1 MNRNNHETAY
11 SVASGSSAPN
21 SRRKK
26 IIILV
31 VIIAVAAVAVF
42 TLLSSGIIELNRYKD
57 SISMIEKQTDP
68 SNAAVTNYYPI
79 LADEVNWGTVD
90 DEERSGIA
98 EYAVGKALAQ
108 ARDDSAADF
117 NIMGISPA
125 RDPVFLYDAS
135 DDSIQIYVDKIVTK
149 KIPLS

>member
-1 MNRNNHETAY
+1 MNSDNRETAY
-11 SVASGSSAPN
+11 SVASGGSASRP
-21 SRRKK
+21 RRKK

-31 VIIAVAAVAVF
+31 VIIAVAAIAVSVF
-42 TLLSSGIIELNRYKD
+42 LATGIIELNRYKD
-57 SISMIEKQTDP
+57 SISMIEKQPDP
-68 SNAAVTNYYPI
+68 NNAAVTNYYPI
-79 LADEVNWGTVD
+79 LADDVNWGTAD

-98 EYAVGKALAQ
+98 EYAVDKALSQ
-108 ARDDSAADF
+108 ARDDSATDF